1 MQAAFPFSRITEHR
15 TAHCTFNCT
24 PHSTIFNMFKLVFFI
39 SIGISELLNKT
50 KKKSLLQFTSVSS
63 ELQR

>member
-15 TAHCTFNCT
+15 TAHCMFNCT
-24 PHSTIFNMFKLVFFI
+24 PRSTIFNMFKLVFFI

-50 KKKSLLQFTSVSS
+50 KKKNDYSS
-63 ELQR
+63 SPL